1 MASVNKYISELSR
14 RLEQKGISSS
24 RVNAEIMVS
33 HVLGLCISS
42 DLYTRKVELGLK
54 QQALLQEMARRR
66 LNGEPLQYI
75 TGNVSFYENELFI
88 EKGVFIPRPETEIL
102 VKSILDLVE
111 RREKFAEIEPLILDL
126 CTGSGNIAI
135 SLTKSLSRCKIIA
148 SDISDKAI
156 GLARKNARLNKVEER
171 IEFIKA
177 DLLDLPVTYSNSFSI
192 IASNPPYVARD
203 ILKGLPDEVK
213 KEPYEA
219 LDGGDNGTLFY
230 SRIIEGAPRFL
241 KKGGLIA
248 LELGDNLC
256 NRVEELFQ
264 KQADI
269 FGNISIFKDLNNIER
284 VIIAERL

>member
-1 MASVNKYISELSR
+1 MGTVNNYISELSR
-14 RLEQKGISSS
+14 RLEQKEISSS
-24 RVNAEIMVS
+24 RLNAEIMVS
-33 HVLGLCISS
+33 DVLGLRIS
-42 DLYTRKVELGLK
+42 DLYTRKVELSLS
-54 QQALLQEMARRR
+54 QQTRLQEMASRR
-66 LNGEPLQYI
+66 LEGEPLQYI
-75 TGNVSFYENELFI
+75 IGNVSFYGNKLFI

-111 RREKFAEIEPLILDL
+111 RREEFAEIELLMLDL

-156 GLARKNARLNKVEER
+156 GLARKNARLNRIEDR

-177 DLLDLPVTYSNSFSI
+177 DLLDLPMTYSNSFSI

-203 ILKGLPDEVK
+203 TWKGLPDEVK
-213 KEPYEA
+213 KEPHEA
-219 LDGGDNGTLFY
+219 LDGGDSGTLFY
-230 SRIIEGAPRFL
+230 SRIIARAPCFL

-256 NRVEELFQ
+256 TNVEELFQ

-269 FGNISIFKDLNNIER
+269 FGNISIFNDLNNIER